1 MKHLRRTTV
10 IGFFLFLI
18 TNPANAQY
26 ESGGFGG
33 LHFQLMNFGPGG
45 TGIAYGGMGGAVF
58 AGNGF
63 IGGFGYG
70 GSSSRRNSTVA
81 IGYGG
86 IIGGAQLEIDEKQKL
101 APGVR
106 LGFGGYTN
114 VLEDDDGIKFTTN
127 GNMMRLEPNLL
138 YNLEAFP
145 KFNIQVQFGYSFNI
159 IGNLKNYNTAYV
171 SVGFVM
177 GTF

>member
-1 MKHLRRTTV
+1 MKRVKITSL
-10 IGFFLFLI
+10 IGFFFLI
-18 TNPANAQY
+18 VTSSHAQY

-33 LHFQLMNFGPGG
+33 FHFQLMNFGSGG

-70 GSSSRRNSTVA
+70 GSATRRNSTVA

-86 IIGGAQLEIDEKQKL
+86 IMGGAQLEIDARQKL

-106 LGFGGYTN
+106 LGFGGYAN
-114 VLEDDDGIKFTTN
+114 VLSDDNGNKFTTN

-145 KFNIQVQFGYSFNI
+145 KFNVQVQVGYSFNI
-159 IGNLKNYNTAYV
+159 IGNLSSYNTAYL
-171 SVGFVM
+171 SVGFVL